1 MIETQPRSPTPT
13 PRAVPLRAVA
23 LPNEHGAWGFW
34 LEPTL
39 LGLLAAF
46 SGAGVLVALGGLFA
60 MLAQHPLSLVL
71 ADTRRGRAYLR
82 THLARRVFVLYGGIA
97 SFALALAAAL
107 GSAWL
112 LAPLALAAPLALVQ
126 LHFDRFNRG
135 RALVPELC
143 GSLAVASLVAA
154 IVLAAG
160 ASPALAAVLWLLLA
174 GRNLP
179 TILYVRARLRLERGA
194 ASWREA
200 GGMPALVAALAAFI
214 AAVMAVAGGMLP
226 PIAAVVFGFLLA
238 RAALGLSSWR
248 RPASAKAIGVREMLF
263 GVAVVLLLGLGV

>member
-1 MIETQPRSPTPT
+1 MIEVHPRTPGS
-13 PRAVPLRAVA
+13 RAVPLRTVA
-23 LPNEHGAWGFW
+23 LPNEHGAWGFL

-71 ADTRRGRAYLR
+71 ADARRGRAYPR
-82 THLARRVFVLYGGIA
+82 THLARRVLVLYGGFA
-97 SFALALAAAL
+97 TFALALAVVM

-112 LAPLALAAPLALVQ
+112 LMPLALAVPLALVQ
-126 LHFDRFNRG
+126 LHFDRSNRG
-135 RALVPELC
+135 RELLPELC
-143 GSLAVASLVAA
+143 GSLAVASLAAA

-160 ASPALAAVLWLLLA
+160 GSPALAAVLWLLLA

-200 GGMPALVAALAAFI
+200 GGVPALVAALAAFV
-214 AAVMAVAGGMLP
+214 AVVMAVAGGIVPL
-226 PIAAVVFGFLLA
+226 IAAVVFGFLLA
-238 RAALGLSSWR
+238 RAGLGLSRWR
-248 RPASAKAIGVREMLF
+248 RPAGAKAIGVGEMLF
-263 GVAVVLLLGLGV
+263 GVAMALALGLSL